1 MKDQEEKTNPGR
13 RPPAELDMA
22 ESLIAKVV
30 ESRLVEFLEQQ
41 RLRDERI
48 IEMLHQ
54 AIDAANKNLA
64 ELTAVRETAEEAN
77 NRSKVNETEIRK
89 IKKFLSMAA

>member
-1 MKDQEEKTNPGR
+1 MKNEEEKTNPGR

-30 ESRLVEFLEQQ
+30 ENRLVEFLEQQ
-41 RLRDERI
+41 KVRDERI

-64 ELTAVRETAEEAN
+64 ELLKVRETAEEAN
-77 NRSKVNETEIRK
+77 ARSKVNEMEIRK
-89 IKKFLSMAA
+89 IKRFLTMDT